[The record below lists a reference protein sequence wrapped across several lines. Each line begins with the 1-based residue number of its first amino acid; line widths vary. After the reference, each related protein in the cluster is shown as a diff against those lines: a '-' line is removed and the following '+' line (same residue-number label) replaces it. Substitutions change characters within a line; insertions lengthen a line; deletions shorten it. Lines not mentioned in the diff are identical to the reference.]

1 MGLSDYRSTLQGCT
15 RCSYCKFITLAHIKS
30 WRFSNGCPS
39 IAYKGFHTYAAG
51 GRLSAALS
59 LLEGKSS
66 YTEKFKE
73 IVYQCQL
80 CGLCDITCKMCRYDM
95 DVLDTLRE
103 IRFKMVKEGQ
113 VLPQHASLINN
124 LRKKNNM
131 VMKSG
136 VVPRKWAQGLDVKD
150 LSKEQGSVVFH
161 GSCEARFDIG
171 MGKVARTA
179 VTLLRDTGID
189 IGILGQGEG
198 CCGGKAYD
206 IGYKAEF
213 NQCAQNNIQA
223 WTKAGVKTVVTS
235 CSNCYFAFKR
245 LYPKE
250 ANANF
255 EVVHTVEFIDRLIKE
270 GRIRFSKN
278 VPITVTYH
286 DPCHL
291 GRLGEPYVP
300 WNGTVTKVFGQ
311 ITKHVPPK
319 PRYIGAWGI
328 YEPPRNVLKS
338 IPGLKLV
345 EMERIRENAWCCG
358 AGGGVKEAYPKFSSW
373 TAAERIEE
381 AKSTGA
387 AALVSACLQCER
399 NFTETIKDNSQKMKV
414 YDIVELVQQAL

>member
-1 MGLSDYRSTLQGCT
+1 MGLNDYRATMQGCV

-39 IAYKGFHTYAAG
+39 ISYKGFHTYSAG

-66 YTEKFKE
+66 YTEKVKE
-73 IVYQCQL
+73 IVYQCHL

-103 IRFKMVKEGQ
+103 LRFKLVEDGQ
-113 VLPQHASLINN
+113 VLPQHTSLIDN
-124 LRKKNNM
+124 LRKEGNM
-131 VMKSG
+131 VMKSRAG
-136 VVPRKWAQGLDVKD
+136 RGSWAQGLGVKD
-150 LSKEQGSVVFH
+150 LSNEQGSVVFH
-161 GSCEARFDIG
+161 AGCEASFDKRIG
-171 MGKVARTA
+171 KGARTA
-179 VTLLRDTGID
+179 AI
-189 IGILGQGEG
+189 ILKNAGLDVGVMGQGEH

-206 IGYKAEF
+206 MGYKADF
-213 NQCAQNNIQA
+213 SQCAQNNIQA
-223 WTKAGVKTVVTS
+223 WSKAGVKTVVTS
-235 CSNCYFAFKR
+235 CAKCYFAFKR

-250 ANANF
+250 GNANF
-255 EVVHTVEFIDRLIKE
+255 EIVHTVEFIDRLIKE
-270 GRIRFSKN
+270 GRLKFSKN
-278 VPITVTYH
+278 VGMAVTYH

-291 GRLGEPYVP
+291 GRLGEPYIP

-311 ITKHVPPK
+311 ITRQVPPK

-338 IPGLKLV
+338 IPGLRLI
-345 EMERIRENAWCCG
+345 EMERVKENAWCCG
-358 AGGGVKEAYPKFSSW
+358 AGGGVKEAYREFSLW

-381 AKSTGA
+381 ARSTGA
-387 AALVSACLQCER
+387 TALVSACLQCKK
-399 NFTETIKDNSQKMKV
+399 NFMEAIKANRLKMKV

>member
-1 MGLSDYRSTLQGCT
+1 MGLNDYRATMQGCV

-39 IAYKGFHTYAAG
+39 ISYKGFHTYSAG

-66 YTEKFKE
+66 YTEKVKE
-73 IVYQCQL
+73 IVYQCHL

-103 IRFKMVKEGQ
+103 LRFKLVEDGQ
-113 VLPQHASLINN
+113 VLPQHTSLIDN
-124 LRKKNNM
+124 LRKEGNM
-131 VMKSG
+131 VMKSRAG
-136 VVPRKWAQGLDVKD
+136 RGSWAHGLGVKD
-150 LSKEQGSVVFH
+150 LSNEQGSVVFH
-161 GSCEARFDIG
+161 AGCEASFDKRIG
-171 MGKVARTA
+171 KGARTA
-179 VTLLRDTGID
+179 AI
-189 IGILGQGEG
+189 ILKNAGLDVGVMGQGEH

-206 IGYKAEF
+206 MGYKADF
-213 NQCAQNNIQA
+213 FQCVQNNIQA

-235 CSNCYFAFKR
+235 CAKCYFAFKR

-250 ANANF
+250 GNANF
-255 EVVHTVEFIDRLIKE
+255 EIVHTVEFIDRLIKE
-270 GRIRFSKN
+270 GRLKFSKN
-278 VPITVTYH
+278 VGMAVTYH

-291 GRLGEPYVP
+291 GRLGEPYIP
-300 WNGTVTKVFGQ
+300 WNGTVKKVFGQ
-311 ITKHVPPK
+311 ITSHVPPK

-338 IPGLKLV
+338 IPGLRLI
-345 EMERIRENAWCCG
+345 EMERVKENAWCCG
-358 AGGGVKEAYPKFSSW
+358 AGSGVKEAYREFSLW

-381 AKSTGA
+381 ARSTGA
-387 AALVSACLQCER
+387 TALVSACLQCKK
-399 NFTETIKDNSQKMKV
+399 NFMEAIKANRLKMKV